1 MSNSVPVPA
10 AEALPQ
16 MAENPEQHRSPPT
29 ASQSEAATTD
39 GGAVAVSANPAAE
52 ATTLPGV
59 GAAGA
64 SESSARARPG
74 LRAQMAEN
82 PLLTLIGGMLA
93 FLGALV
99 VGLLSFVLFSLDSRV
114 SRLEDKVDA
123 GFAAVYATIDA
134 RFAEQDKRFEARF
147 AEQDKKIAELD
158 EKIAELDDKIGK
170 LDDKVDRIEL
180 KLTALIARLDAT
192 EAVEAAVG
200 VPGDADS

>member
-1 MSNSVPVPA
+1 MSSSVPVPA
-10 AEALPQ
+10 AEALPH
-16 MAENPEQHRSPPT
+16 MAENPEQHRPPPT

-52 ATTLPGV
+52 ATTLPGA

-64 SESSARARPG
+64 SEAAARAGPG

-82 PLLTLIGGMLA
+82 PLLTLIGGILA
-93 FLGALV
+93 ALGALV
-99 VGLLSFVLFSLDSRV
+99 VGLLSFVLFSLENRV

-134 RFAEQDKRFEARF
+134 RFAEQDRRIEARF
-147 AEQDKKIAELD
+147 AEQDQKIG
-158 EKIAELDDKIGK
+158 ELDDKIGE

-200 VPGDADS
+200 VSRDTES